1 MAEKE
6 PAHHCHCDLGL
17 SSPLV
22 WQFGAIQPTSVTV
35 WGYPAHYCHC
45 DLGLSSPLIYVFGLS
60 SPQQAVAQSF
70 WTSCKLSCSN
80 IHSEC
85 KNCTLNCFLGF
96 PLLGTQRCILDP
108 HFLLHFVQDLLQH
121 QDLEGW
127 GLGSLLSHLASSQLP
142 AMPCWLFLLPWRKW
156 FSSSWLQLHPYLWWK
171 GVLEILPTCSQ
182 NSAGMWFFRICC
194 PAQATNCSGMGC
206 PAHGTCSM
214 FFSFLL
220 WHSAIFL
227 FSSILLSYSSSMTM
241 YPFRYKWNIHLNFWQ
256 TFSGTLWPGVP
267 EVQEAAICTIE
278 PIKLSEP

>member
-6 PAHHCHCDLGL
+6 LCPLVWQLGIIQPMLWHVGL

-22 WQFGAIQPTSVTV
+22 WQFGAIQPTIVIVIWNS
-35 WGYPAHYCHC
+35 
-45 DLGLSSPLIYVFGLS
+45 LGLSSPLMYVFGLS
-60 SPQQAVAQSF
+60 CPQQLVAQSF

-96 PLLGTQRCILDP
+96 PLLGTQRCLLDP
-108 HFLLHFVQDLLQH
+108 HFLLHFVQHLLQH

-127 GLGSLLSHLASSQLP
+127 GLGSLLSDLASSQLP

-194 PAQATNCSGMGC
+194 PAQATNCSGLGC

-214 FFSFLL
+214 FFIPPLAFCFFFCFL
-220 WHSAIFL
+220 AFC
-227 FSSILLSYSSSMTM
+227 
-241 YPFRYKWNIHLNFWQ
+241 YPTLPPWLC
-256 TFSGTLWPGVP
+256 TLSGT
-267 EVQEAAICTIE
+267 
-278 PIKLSEP
+278 SETSS